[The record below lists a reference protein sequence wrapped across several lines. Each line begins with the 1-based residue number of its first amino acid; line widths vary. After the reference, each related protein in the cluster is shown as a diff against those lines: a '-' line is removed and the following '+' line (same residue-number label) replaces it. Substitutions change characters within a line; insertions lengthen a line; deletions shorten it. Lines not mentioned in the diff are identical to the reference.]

1 MLYETISNDMKE
13 AMKAHDKDSLN
24 TIRLLKSAIDMYLVN
39 NKMERNSCS
48 DEIVIDIVSKQVKTH
63 KESIEEFKCC
73 TAVYWKPEK
82 RIEEFKKGNRQDL
95 VDKLLKEIDLLSKYL
110 PKQLTEEEINSEIDK
125 VFDKVKPTSMKD
137 MGLIMKELTPIFKG
151 KADMKTV
158 NEIVRSKLN

>member
-39 NKMERNSCS
+39 NKLDRNTCS
-48 DEIVIDIVSKQVKTH
+48 DEIVVDVVSKQVKTH
-63 KESIEEFKCC
+63 KES
-73 TAVYWKPEK
+73 
-82 RIEEFKKGNRQDL
+82 IEEFKKGNRQDL

-110 PKQLTEEEINSEIDK
+110 PKQLTKEEINSEIDK

>member
-63 KESIEEFKCC
+63 KESIEEFK
-73 TAVYWKPEK
+73 
-82 RIEEFKKGNRQDL
+82 KGNRQDL

-110 PKQLTEEEINSEIDK
+110 PKQLTEEETNSEIDK

>member
-63 KESIEEFKCC
+63 KESIEEFK
-73 TAVYWKPEK
+73 
-82 RIEEFKKGNRQDL
+82 KGNRQDL

-110 PKQLTEEEINSEIDK
+110 PKQLTEEEINSKIDK

>member
-39 NKMERNSCS
+39 NKLDRNTCS
-48 DEIVIDIVSKQVKTH
+48 DEIVVDVVSKQVKTH
-63 KESIEEFKCC
+63 KES
-73 TAVYWKPEK
+73 
-82 RIEEFKKGNRQDL
+82 IEEFKKGNRQDL
-95 VDKLLKEIDLLSKYL
+95 VDKLLKEIELLSKYL
-110 PKQLTEEEINSEIDK
+110 PKQLTEEEINIEIDK
-125 VFDKVKPTSMKD
+125 VFDKVKPASVKD

-158 NEIVRSKLN
+158 NEIVRSKLNN